1 MSLPPVAGH
10 EELRGRLAESARA
23 GRLPPSLLFYGP
35 DGVGKQRLA
44 LWLARLLQCERSTA
58 CGECRACRLAL
69 RLEHPDVHWF
79 FPLPRPGGS
88 RDKLREK
95 LEEARMEAIAEI
107 RDDPLR
113 PRREEGATGIYLAA
127 VQEIR
132 ERASRRPAM
141 GPRSVFVI
149 GDAEKMVPQAANPE
163 AANAFLKVLEE
174 PPEDTYLF
182 LTSSRPGALLPTIRS
197 RVLSLRVPPLD
208 AERVRGFLEEHA
220 GVGGEEARRVAGMSQ
235 GSVGRALR
243 LLTDEEQAV
252 RDEAADLLRLA
263 ARGSRSRRLR
273 HAVQASPA
281 GARGQ
286 FSEVLAAAGEL
297 IRDLL
302 AAVTDDG
309 ERAFEPARAR
319 EILDGRR
326 PHPHDLVRAAESVDE
341 AQRMADANVNPQA
354 ITAVLL
360 DDLAARLGGNTSDRH
375 R

>member
-1 MSLPPVAGH
+1 MTLPPVVGH
-10 EELRGRLAESARA
+10 EDLRERLGESARA
-23 GRLPPSLLFYGP
+23 GRLPASLLFYGP
-35 DGVGKQRLA
+35 EGVGKQRLA
-44 LWLARLLQCERSTA
+44 LWLARLLQCDRLEA
-58 CGECRACRLAL
+58 CGECRGCRLAL
-69 RLEHPDVHWF
+69 KLEHPDIHWF

-95 LEEARMEAIAEI
+95 LEDARMEAIEEI
-107 RDDPLR
+107 REDPLQ

-132 ERASRRPAM
+132 SRASHRPAM

-174 PPEDTYLF
+174 PPEDTYVF

-208 AERVRGFLEEHA
+208 EEVVEGFLAEHA
-220 GVGGEEARRVAGMSQ
+220 GLDAGEASRLAGVSQ
-235 GSVGRALR
+235 GSIGRALR
-243 LLTDEEQAV
+243 LTTEEEREI

-263 ARGSRSRRLR
+263 ISGSRSRRLR
-273 HAVQASPA
+273 HAVQVSPA
-281 GARGQ
+281 GARGE
-286 FSEVLAAAGEL
+286 FSEVLAAAEEM

-302 AAVTDDG
+302 AAVTDSP
-309 ERAFEPARAR
+309 ERAFAPARAR
-319 EILDGRR
+319 EILDGHR
-326 PHPHDLVRAAESVDE
+326 PHPYSLIRAAESVDE
-341 AQRMADANVNPQA
+341 ARRMADANVNPQA

-360 DDLAARLGGNTSDRH
+360 DDLARTLRGNPRDGT
-375 R
+375 

>member
-1 MSLPPVAGH
+1 VTLPPVVGH
-10 EELRGRLAESARA
+10 EDLRGRLADSARA
-23 GRLPPSLLFYGP
+23 ERLPPSLLFYGSE
-35 DGVGKQRLA
+35 GVGKQRLA
-44 LWLARLLQCERSTA
+44 LWLARLLQCDRLSA
-58 CGECRACRLAL
+58 CGECRGCRLAL

-79 FPLPRPGGS
+79 FPLSRPSGS

-95 LEEARMEAIAEI
+95 LEEARMEALEEI
-107 RDDPLR
+107 REDPLR

-132 ERASRRPAM
+132 ARAGHRPAM

-174 PPEDTYLF
+174 PPEDTYIF

-208 AERVRGFLEEHA
+208 REDVRGFLEEQA
-220 GVGGEEARRVAGMSQ
+220 DVGGEEAERAAGVSQ
-235 GSVGRALR
+235 GSIGRALR
-243 LLTDEEQAV
+243 LLTDEEQAI
-252 RDEAADLLRLA
+252 RDQAGELLRLA
-263 ARGSRSRRLR
+263 IGGSRARRLR

-281 GARGQ
+281 GARGT
-286 FSEVLAAAGEL
+286 FTEVLAAAEEL

-302 AAVTDDG
+302 AAVTDDAD
-309 ERAFEPARAR
+309 RAFEPPRVR
-319 EILDGRR
+319 EILDGHR
-326 PHPHDLVRAAESVDE
+326 PHPHDLIRAAENVDE
-341 AQRMADANVNPQA
+341 ARRLADANVNPQA

-360 DDLAARLGGNTSDRH
+360 EELAGTLRGRTPNRT
-375 R
+375 

>member
-1 MSLPPVAGH
+1 MTLPPLVGH
-10 EELRGRLAESARA
+10 EDLRERLGASARA
-23 GRLPPSLLFYGP
+23 GRLPASLLFYGP
-35 DGVGKQRLA
+35 EGVGKQRLA
-44 LWLARLLQCERSTA
+44 LWLARLLQCDRLEA
-58 CGECRACRLAL
+58 CGECRGCRLAL
-69 RLEHPDVHWF
+69 KLEHPDVHWF

-95 LEEARMEAIAEI
+95 LEDARMEAIEEI
-107 RDDPLR
+107 REDPLR

-132 ERASRRPAM
+132 SRASHRPAM

-174 PPEDTYLF
+174 PPEDTYVF

-208 AERVRGFLEEHA
+208 EDVVDGFLEEHA
-220 GVGGEEARRVAGMSQ
+220 GLDAGEAGRLAAVSQ
-235 GSVGRALR
+235 GSIGRALR
-243 LLTDEEQAV
+243 LTTEEEREI

-263 ARGSRSRRLR
+263 ISGSRSRRLR
-273 HAVQASPA
+273 HAVQVSPA
-281 GARGQ
+281 GARGE
-286 FSEVLAAAGEL
+286 FSEVLAAAEEL

-302 AAVTDDG
+302 AAVTDG
-309 ERAFEPARAR
+309 PGRAFAPSRAR
-319 EILDGRR
+319 EILDGHR
-326 PHPHDLVRAAESVDE
+326 PHPYSLLRAAESVDE
-341 AQRMADANVNPQA
+341 ARRMADANVNPQA

-360 DDLAARLGGNTSDRH
+360 DDLAGFLRGNPRDGT
-375 R
+375 